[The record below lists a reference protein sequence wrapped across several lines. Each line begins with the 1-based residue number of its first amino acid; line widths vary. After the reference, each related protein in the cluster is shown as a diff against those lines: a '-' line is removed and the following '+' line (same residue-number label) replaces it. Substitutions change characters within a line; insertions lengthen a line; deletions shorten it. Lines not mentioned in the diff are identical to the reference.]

1 MDRLYALTP
10 GSKMA
15 TMYTFKKEERL
26 CNKRLIDKL
35 FHNGSSF
42 LCYPFKASWLYNTEP
57 QPYPAQI
64 LFSVS
69 KKRYKHAVDRN
80 LIKRCM
86 RESYRLHKQQNLYN
100 LLHAADKTI
109 LLSVGY
115 IGKEIAPYSVIEKKM
130 LKLLEQLAEQLAAKN
145 NIPAK

>member
-1 MDRLYALTP
+1 
-10 GSKMA
+10 
-15 TMYTFKKEERL
+15 MYTFKKEERL

-42 LCYPFKASWLYNTEP
+42 LCYPFKASWLFNSEP
-57 QPYPAQI
+57 QLFPTQI

-80 LIKRCM
+80 LLKRCM
-86 RESYRLHKQQNLYN
+86 RESYRLHKQQYLYD
-100 LLHAADKTI
+100 LLVAADKKI

-115 IGKEIAPYSVIEKKM
+115 IGKEIVPYSVIEKKM
-130 LKLLEQLAEQLAAKN
+130 LKMLGQLAEQLTAAN
-145 NIPAK
+145 SIPAK